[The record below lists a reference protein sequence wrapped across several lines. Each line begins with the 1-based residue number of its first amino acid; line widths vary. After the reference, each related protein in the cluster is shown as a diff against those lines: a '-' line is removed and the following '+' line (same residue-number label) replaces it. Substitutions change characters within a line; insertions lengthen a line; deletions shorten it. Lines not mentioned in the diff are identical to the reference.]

1 MPEDIKNKNLLD
13 DFLEFFRLSEEALPS
28 SEQKYMTMVENAND
42 IISIHHLS
50 DLSYLYINSTG
61 PKILGWS
68 KEELMR
74 KNPMNLIHPEDLTR
88 ALETIQIAGIEDGY
102 TCECRFLKK
111 DNQYLWLESSGK
123 KIQFDADTV
132 ALLLY
137 SRDISERKALEETV
151 RQRLNLEEAIATAS
165 QFFLAAD
172 NVDLIHIMSIVSA
185 AVNADR
191 VYIFEFFDEGKK
203 SSNTY
208 EWCATGIEPAQ
219 EMLQDLDSSL
229 FPWWLGRLKNGENI
243 VIEDVNALPAEANN
257 EKFLL
262 QSQGIKSLLVV
273 PICLKNSE
281 LVGFLG
287 FDDNQSTRH
296 WLAED
301 IKTLRM
307 LAEMIAL
314 YWTRCQVKNAL
325 RDSEQRLASI
335 IDFLPDATFAIDKQG
350 RVIIW
355 NRAMEEMSGIKGEDI
370 LGKDNYEYALPFFA
384 TKRPMLIDLV
394 MNPDHPL
401 KHSYLSLEKRDE
413 TLVGEIFSP
422 QSGLYMFGTASP
434 LYDANGRRVGAIES
448 IRDVTERRRA
458 EEKIRYLSHFDKL
471 TGLYNRSFFE
481 EEVKRLDKKEYLPIS
496 INIGDVNGL
505 KLVNDAFG
513 HREGDRLLLRAT
525 QILKDSCRQE
535 DIIARWGGDEFII
548 LLPHTFHQQALQLC
562 QRIKNACQQSE
573 SEPIQVSIALG
584 TASKETVDENIF
596 TIIKETDDRMY
607 SNKVQESKNTRN
619 SFILSLENSLRTRT
633 RKSQFYVVHKQE
645 TAKNIGMLLG
655 LSKNELQNLLLLAS
669 LHDIG
674 IITISPEILFKEAAL
689 TPGEWEIIKKHPET
703 GYRIAQSTPELLA
716 IAEAILAHHERWD
729 GTGYPQ
735 GIAGQE
741 IPLGARILAIIDSY
755 NAMISGRPYKAAISP
770 SLALQEIHRCAG
782 SQFDPELVR
791 LFLEIKKGISRRQ

>member
-1 MPEDIKNKNLLD
+1 MQEDNKNKNFLGG
-13 DFLEFFRLSEEALPS
+13 FLELFRLSEEDLPL
-28 SEQKYMTMVENAND
+28 SEQKYRTIVENAND
-42 IISIHHLS
+42 IICVHRAS

-68 KEELMR
+68 KEELIR
-74 KNPMNLIHPEDLTR
+74 KNPVNLIHPEDLAR
-88 ALETIQIAGIEDGY
+88 ALETIEIAGIEDGC
-102 TCECRFLKK
+102 TCEYRFLKK
-111 DNQYLWLESSGK
+111 DSQYLWLESSIK
-123 KIQFDADTV
+123 KIQFDAGTV

-137 SRDISERKALEETV
+137 SRDISERKALEERD

-165 QFFLAAD
+165 QLFLAAD
-172 NVDLIHIMSIVSA
+172 NVDLTQVMSILGE
-185 AVNADR
+185 AVTADR

-203 SSNTY
+203 TSNTC
-208 EWCATGIEPAQ
+208 EWCAAGIESAQ
-219 EMLQDLDSSL
+219 EILQDLDSSL
-229 FPWWLGRLKNGENI
+229 FSWWLERLKNGENI
-243 VIEDVNALPAEANN
+243 VIEDINALPPEASN
-257 EKFLL
+257 EKSLL

-287 FDDNQSTRH
+287 FDDNQSTRK

-301 IKTLRM
+301 VKTLRM

-314 YWTRCQVKNAL
+314 YWTRCQVENSL
-325 RDSEQRLASI
+325 RESEQRLASI
-335 IDFLPDATFAIDKQG
+335 IDFLPDATFAIDNEG

-355 NRAMEEMSGIKGEDI
+355 NRAMEEMSGIRGEGM
-370 LGKDNYEYALPFFA
+370 LGKDNYEYALPFFP
-384 TKRPMLIDLV
+384 KRRPMLIDLV

-401 KHSYLSLEKRDE
+401 RENYLFLKKHDE
-413 TLVGEIFSP
+413 TLVGEVYSP
-422 QSGLYMFGTASP
+422 ASGLYMFGTASP
-434 LYDANGRRVGAIES
+434 LYNANGRRVGAIES

-481 EEVKRLDKKEYLPIS
+481 EEVKRLDQKEYLPIS
-496 INIGDVNGL
+496 IIIGDVNGL

-513 HREGDRLLLRAT
+513 HREGDRLLLRAA

-548 LLPHTFHQQALQLC
+548 LLPHTYHQQALQIC
-562 QRIKNACQQSE
+562 QCIKNACQQSE

-584 TASKETVDENIF
+584 TASKETIDENIF

-633 RKSQFYVVHKQE
+633 GKSQFYVVHKQE
-645 TAKNIGMLLG
+645 SAKKLGLLLG
-655 LSKNELQNLLLLAS
+655 LSTNELQNLLLLAS

-674 IITISPEILFKEAAL
+674 NITISPEILFKAAAL

-729 GTGYPQ
+729 GTGYPL

-741 IPLGARILAIIDSY
+741 IPLGARILAIVDSY

-770 SLALQEIHRCAG
+770 SQALQEIYKCAG

-791 LFLEIKKGISRRQ
+791 LFLELKKGISRRY

>member
-1 MPEDIKNKNLLD
+1 MQEDNKNKNFLGG
-13 DFLEFFRLSEEALPS
+13 FLELFRLSEEDLPL
-28 SEQKYMTMVENAND
+28 SEQKYRTIVENAND
-42 IISIHHLS
+42 IICVHRAS

-68 KEELMR
+68 KEELIR
-74 KNPMNLIHPEDLTR
+74 KNPVNLIHPEDLAR
-88 ALETIQIAGIEDGY
+88 ALETIKIAGIEDGC
-102 TCECRFLKK
+102 TCEYRFLKK
-111 DNQYLWLESSGK
+111 DSQYLWLESSIK
-123 KIQFDADTV
+123 KIQFDAGTV

-137 SRDISERKALEETV
+137 SRDISERKALEERD

-165 QFFLAAD
+165 QLFLAAD
-172 NVDLIHIMSIVSA
+172 NVDLTQVMSILGE
-185 AVNADR
+185 AVTADR

-203 SSNTY
+203 TSNTC
-208 EWCATGIEPAQ
+208 EWCAAGIESAQ
-219 EMLQDLDSSL
+219 EILQDLDSSL
-229 FPWWLGRLKNGENI
+229 FSWWLERLKNGENI
-243 VIEDVNALPAEANN
+243 VIEDINALPPEASN
-257 EKFLL
+257 EKSLL

-287 FDDNQSTRH
+287 FDDNQSTRK

-301 IKTLRM
+301 VKTLRM

-314 YWTRCQVKNAL
+314 YWTRCQVENSL
-325 RDSEQRLASI
+325 RESEQRLASI
-335 IDFLPDATFAIDKQG
+335 IDFLPDATFAIDNEG

-355 NRAMEEMSGIKGEDI
+355 NRAMEEMSGIRGEGM
-370 LGKDNYEYALPFFA
+370 LGKDNYEYALPFFP
-384 TKRPMLIDLV
+384 KRRPMLIDLV

-401 KHSYLSLEKRDE
+401 RENYLFLKKHDE
-413 TLVGEIFSP
+413 TLVGEVYSP
-422 QSGLYMFGTASP
+422 ASGLYMFGTASP
-434 LYDANGRRVGAIES
+434 LYNANGRRVGAIES

-481 EEVKRLDKKEYLPIS
+481 EEVKRLDQKEYLPIS
-496 INIGDVNGL
+496 IIIGDVNGL

-513 HREGDRLLLRAT
+513 HREGDRLLLRAA

-548 LLPHTFHQQALQLC
+548 LLPHTYHQQALQIC
-562 QRIKNACQQSE
+562 QCIKNACQQSE

-584 TASKETVDENIF
+584 TASKETIDENIF

-633 RKSQFYVVHKQE
+633 GKSQFYVVHKQE
-645 TAKNIGMLLG
+645 SAKKLGLLLG
-655 LSKNELQNLLLLAS
+655 LSTNELQNLLLLAS

-674 IITISPEILFKEAAL
+674 NITISPEILFKAAAL

-729 GTGYPQ
+729 GTGYPL

-741 IPLGARILAIIDSY
+741 IPLGARILAIVDSY

-770 SLALQEIHRCAG
+770 SQALQEIYKCAG

-791 LFLEIKKGISRRQ
+791 LFLELKKGISRRY

>member
-1 MPEDIKNKNLLD
+1 MQEDNKNKNFLGG
-13 DFLEFFRLSEEALPS
+13 FLELFRLSEEDLPL
-28 SEQKYMTMVENAND
+28 SEQKYRTIVENAND
-42 IISIHHLS
+42 IICVHRAS

-68 KEELMR
+68 KEELIR
-74 KNPMNLIHPEDLTR
+74 KNPVNLIHPEDLAR
-88 ALETIQIAGIEDGY
+88 ALETIEIAGIEDGC
-102 TCECRFLKK
+102 TCEYRFLKK
-111 DNQYLWLESSGK
+111 DSQYLWLESSIK
-123 KIQFDADTV
+123 KIQFDAGTV

-137 SRDISERKALEETV
+137 SRDISERKALEERD

-165 QFFLAAD
+165 QLFLAAD
-172 NVDLIHIMSIVSA
+172 NVDLTQVMSILGE
-185 AVNADR
+185 AVTADR

-203 SSNTY
+203 TSNTC
-208 EWCATGIEPAQ
+208 EWCAAGIESAQ
-219 EMLQDLDSSL
+219 EILQDLDSSL
-229 FPWWLGRLKNGENI
+229 FSWWLERLKNGENI
-243 VIEDVNALPAEANN
+243 VIEDINALPPEASN
-257 EKFLL
+257 EKSLL
-262 QSQGIKSLLVV
+262 QSQEIKSLLVV

-287 FDDNQSTRH
+287 FDDNQSTRK

-301 IKTLRM
+301 VKTLRM

-314 YWTRCQVKNAL
+314 YWTRCQVENSL
-325 RDSEQRLASI
+325 RESEQRLASI
-335 IDFLPDATFAIDKQG
+335 IDFLPDATFAIDNEG

-355 NRAMEEMSGIKGEDI
+355 NRAMEEMSGIRGEGM
-370 LGKDNYEYALPFFA
+370 LGKDNYEYALPFFP
-384 TKRPMLIDLV
+384 KRRPMLIDLV

-401 KHSYLSLEKRDE
+401 RENYLFLKKHDE
-413 TLVGEIFSP
+413 TLVGEVYSP
-422 QSGLYMFGTASP
+422 ASGLYMFGTASP
-434 LYDANGRRVGAIES
+434 LYNANGRRVGAIES

-481 EEVKRLDKKEYLPIS
+481 EEVKRLDQKEYLPIS
-496 INIGDVNGL
+496 IIIGDVNGL

-513 HREGDRLLLRAT
+513 HREGDRLLLRAA

-548 LLPHTFHQQALQLC
+548 LLPHTYHQQALQIC
-562 QRIKNACQQSE
+562 QCIKNACQQSE

-584 TASKETVDENIF
+584 TASKETIDENIF

-633 RKSQFYVVHKQE
+633 GKSQFYVVHKQE
-645 TAKNIGMLLG
+645 SAKKLGLLLG
-655 LSKNELQNLLLLAS
+655 LSTNELQNLLLLAS

-674 IITISPEILFKEAAL
+674 NITISPEILFKAAAL

-729 GTGYPQ
+729 GTGYPL

-741 IPLGARILAIIDSY
+741 IPLGARILAIVDSY

-770 SLALQEIHRCAG
+770 SQALQEIYKCAG

-791 LFLEIKKGISRRQ
+791 LFLELKKGISRRY

>member
-1 MPEDIKNKNLLD
+1 MQEDNKNKNFLGG
-13 DFLEFFRLSEEALPS
+13 FLELFRLSEEDLPL
-28 SEQKYMTMVENAND
+28 SEQKYRTIVENAND
-42 IISIHHLS
+42 IICVHRAS

-68 KEELMR
+68 KEELIR
-74 KNPMNLIHPEDLTR
+74 KNPVNLIHPEDLAR
-88 ALETIQIAGIEDGY
+88 ALETIEIAGIEDGC
-102 TCECRFLKK
+102 TCEYRFLKK
-111 DNQYLWLESSGK
+111 DSQYLWLESSIK
-123 KIQFDADTV
+123 KIQFDAGTV

-137 SRDISERKALEETV
+137 SRDISERKALEERD

-165 QFFLAAD
+165 QLFLAAD
-172 NVDLIHIMSIVSA
+172 NVDLTQVMSILGE
-185 AVNADR
+185 AVTADR

-203 SSNTY
+203 TSNTC
-208 EWCATGIEPAQ
+208 EWCAAGIESAQ
-219 EMLQDLDSSL
+219 EILQDLDSSL
-229 FPWWLGRLKNGENI
+229 FSWWLERLKNGENI
-243 VIEDVNALPAEANN
+243 VIEDINALPPEASN
-257 EKFLL
+257 EKSLL

-287 FDDNQSTRH
+287 FDDNQSTRK

-301 IKTLRM
+301 VKTLRM

-314 YWTRCQVKNAL
+314 YWTRCQVENSL
-325 RDSEQRLASI
+325 RESEQRLASI
-335 IDFLPDATFAIDKQG
+335 IDFLPDATFAIDNEG

-355 NRAMEEMSGIKGEDI
+355 NRAMEEMSGIRGEGM
-370 LGKDNYEYALPFFA
+370 LGKDNYEYALPFFP
-384 TKRPMLIDLV
+384 KRRPMLIDLV

-401 KHSYLSLEKRDE
+401 RENYLFLKKHDE
-413 TLVGEIFSP
+413 TLVGEVYSP
-422 QSGLYMFGTASP
+422 ASGLYMFGTASP
-434 LYDANGRRVGAIES
+434 LYNANGRRVGAIES

-481 EEVKRLDKKEYLPIS
+481 EEVKRLDQKEYLPIS
-496 INIGDVNGL
+496 IIIGDVNGL

-513 HREGDRLLLRAT
+513 YREGDRLLLRAA

-548 LLPHTFHQQALQLC
+548 LLPHTYHQQALQIC
-562 QRIKNACQQSE
+562 QCIKNACQQSE

-584 TASKETVDENIF
+584 TASKETIDENIF

-633 RKSQFYVVHKQE
+633 GKSQFYVVHKQE
-645 TAKNIGMLLG
+645 SAKKLGLLLG
-655 LSKNELQNLLLLAS
+655 LSTNELQNLLLLAS

-674 IITISPEILFKEAAL
+674 NITISPEILFKAAAL

-729 GTGYPQ
+729 GTGYPL

-741 IPLGARILAIIDSY
+741 IPLGARILAIVDSY

-770 SLALQEIHRCAG
+770 SQALQEIYKCAG

-791 LFLEIKKGISRRQ
+791 LFLELKKGISRRY

>member
-88 ALETIQIAGIEDGY
+88 ALETIQIAGIEDGC

-496 INIGDVNGL
+496 IIIGDVNGL

>member
-1 MPEDIKNKNLLD
+1 MPKNDITDNFLGN
-13 DFLEFFRLSEEALPS
+13 FLELFQLSEEVLPS
-28 SEQKYMTMVENAND
+28 SEQKYMAMVENAND
-42 IISIHHLS
+42 IISVHHAS

-68 KEELMR
+68 KKELIR
-74 KNPMNLIHPEDLTR
+74 KSPVNLIHPEDLTR
-88 ALETIQIAGIEDGY
+88 ALEKIKTAGIEDGC
-102 TCECRFLKK
+102 TCEYRFLKK
-111 DNQYLWLESSGK
+111 DSQYLWLESNGK
-123 KIQFDADTV
+123 KIRFNAETV
-132 ALLLY
+132 ALLIY
-137 SRDISERKALEETV
+137 SRDISERKALEERV
-151 RQRLNLEEAIATAS
+151 RQRLNLEEAITTAS
-165 QFFLAAD
+165 QLFLAAD
-172 NVDLIHIMSIVSA
+172 SVDLVKIMGIVGE
-185 AVNADR
+185 AVTADR

-203 SSNTY
+203 TSNTC
-208 EWCATGIEPAQ
+208 EWCAVGIESAQ

-243 VIEDVNALPAEANN
+243 VIQDVNALPAEANN

-273 PICLKNSE
+273 PIRLKNSE

-287 FDDNQSTRH
+287 FDDNQSTRK

-325 RDSEQRLASI
+325 RESEQRLASI
-335 IDFLPDATFAIDKQG
+335 IDFLPDATFAIDNQG

-355 NRAMEEMSGIKGEDI
+355 NRAMEEMSGIKGEDM
-370 LGKDNYEYALPFFA
+370 LGKDNYEYALPFFS
-384 TKRPMLIDLV
+384 KRHPMLIDLV

-401 KHSYLSLEKRDE
+401 KEKYLFLKKHDE
-413 TLVGEIFSP
+413 TLVGEIYSP

-434 LYDANGRRVGAIES
+434 LYDANNRWVGAIES

-496 INIGDVNGL
+496 IIIGDVNGL

-513 HREGDRLLLRAT
+513 HREGDRLLLRAA

-548 LLPHTFHQQALQLC
+548 LLPNTYHQQAFHIC

>member
-325 RDSEQRLASI
+325 RESEQRLASI

-384 TKRPMLIDLV
+384 IKRPMLIDLV

-401 KHSYLSLEKRDE
+401 KHSYLSLKKRDE
-413 TLVGEIFSP
+413 TLVGEIYSP

-448 IRDVTERRRA
+448 IRDVTERIRA

-481 EEVKRLDKKEYLPIS
+481 EEVKRLDRKEYLPIS
-496 INIGDVNGL
+496 IIIGDVNGL

-513 HREGDRLLLRAT
+513 HQEGDRLLLRAA
-525 QILKDSCRQE
+525 QILKDSCRRE

>member
-1 MPEDIKNKNLLD
+1 MQEDNKNKNFLGG
-13 DFLEFFRLSEEALPS
+13 FLELFRLSEEDLPL
-28 SEQKYMTMVENAND
+28 SEQKYRTIVENAND
-42 IISIHHLS
+42 IICVHRAS

-68 KEELMR
+68 KEELIR
-74 KNPMNLIHPEDLTR
+74 KNPVNLIHPEDLAR
-88 ALETIQIAGIEDGY
+88 ALETIEIAGIEDGC
-102 TCECRFLKK
+102 TCEYRFLKK
-111 DNQYLWLESSGK
+111 DSQYLWLESSIK
-123 KIQFDADTV
+123 KIQFDAGTV

-137 SRDISERKALEETV
+137 SRDISERKALEERD

-165 QFFLAAD
+165 QLFLAAD
-172 NVDLIHIMSIVSA
+172 NVDLTQVMSIVGE
-185 AVNADR
+185 AVTADR

-203 SSNTY
+203 TSNTC
-208 EWCATGIEPAQ
+208 EWCAAGIESAQ
-219 EMLQDLDSSL
+219 EILQDLDSSL
-229 FPWWLGRLKNGENI
+229 FSWWLERLKNGENI
-243 VIEDVNALPAEANN
+243 VIEDINALPPEASN
-257 EKFLL
+257 EKSLL

-287 FDDNQSTRH
+287 FDDNQSTRK

-301 IKTLRM
+301 VKTLRM

-314 YWTRCQVKNAL
+314 YWTRCQVENSL
-325 RDSEQRLASI
+325 RESEQRLASI
-335 IDFLPDATFAIDKQG
+335 IDFLPDATFAIDNEG

-355 NRAMEEMSGIKGEDI
+355 NRAMEEMSGIRGEGM
-370 LGKDNYEYALPFFA
+370 LGKDNYEYALPFFP
-384 TKRPMLIDLV
+384 KRRPMLIDLV

-401 KHSYLSLEKRDE
+401 RENYLFLKKHDE
-413 TLVGEIFSP
+413 TLVGEVYSP
-422 QSGLYMFGTASP
+422 ASGLYMFGTASP
-434 LYDANGRRVGAIES
+434 LYNANGRRVGAIES

-481 EEVKRLDKKEYLPIS
+481 EEVKRLDQKEYLPIS
-496 INIGDVNGL
+496 IIIGDVNGL

-513 HREGDRLLLRAT
+513 HREGDRLLLRAA

-548 LLPHTFHQQALQLC
+548 LLPHTYHQQALQIC
-562 QRIKNACQQSE
+562 QCIKNACQQSE

-584 TASKETVDENIF
+584 TASKETIDENIF

-633 RKSQFYVVHKQE
+633 GKSQFYVVHKQE
-645 TAKNIGMLLG
+645 SAKKLGLLLG
-655 LSKNELQNLLLLAS
+655 LSTNELQNLLLLAS

-674 IITISPEILFKEAAL
+674 NITISPEILFKAAAL

-729 GTGYPQ
+729 GTGYPL

-741 IPLGARILAIIDSY
+741 IPLGARILAIVDSY

-770 SLALQEIHRCAG
+770 SQALQEIYKCAG

-791 LFLEIKKGISRRQ
+791 LFLELKKGISRRY

>member
-1 MPEDIKNKNLLD
+1 MQEDNKNKNFLGG
-13 DFLEFFRLSEEALPS
+13 FLELFRLSEEDLPL
-28 SEQKYMTMVENAND
+28 SEQKYRTIVENAND
-42 IISIHHLS
+42 IICVHRAS

-68 KEELMR
+68 KEELIR
-74 KNPMNLIHPEDLTR
+74 KNPVNLIHPEDLAR
-88 ALETIQIAGIEDGY
+88 ALETIEIAGIEDGC
-102 TCECRFLKK
+102 TCEYRFLKK
-111 DNQYLWLESSGK
+111 DSQYLWLESSIK
-123 KIQFDADTV
+123 KIQFDAGTV

-137 SRDISERKALEETV
+137 SRDISERKALEERD

-165 QFFLAAD
+165 QLFLAAD
-172 NVDLIHIMSIVSA
+172 NVDLTQVMSIVGE
-185 AVNADR
+185 AVTADR

-203 SSNTY
+203 TSNTC
-208 EWCATGIEPAQ
+208 EWCAAGIESAQ
-219 EMLQDLDSSL
+219 EILQDLDSSL
-229 FPWWLGRLKNGENI
+229 FSWWLERLKNGENI
-243 VIEDVNALPAEANN
+243 VIEDINALPPEASN
-257 EKFLL
+257 EKSLL

-287 FDDNQSTRH
+287 FDDNQSTRK

-301 IKTLRM
+301 VKTLRM

-314 YWTRCQVKNAL
+314 YWTRCQVENSL
-325 RDSEQRLASI
+325 RESEQRLASI
-335 IDFLPDATFAIDKQG
+335 IDFLPDATFAIDNEG

-355 NRAMEEMSGIKGEDI
+355 NRAMEEMSGIRGEGM
-370 LGKDNYEYALPFFA
+370 LGKDNYEYALPFFP
-384 TKRPMLIDLV
+384 KRRPMLIDLV

-401 KHSYLSLEKRDE
+401 RENYLFLKKHDE
-413 TLVGEIFSP
+413 TLVGEVYSP
-422 QSGLYMFGTASP
+422 ASGLYMFGTASP
-434 LYDANGRRVGAIES
+434 LYNANGRRVGAIES

-481 EEVKRLDKKEYLPIS
+481 EEVKRLDQKEYLPIS
-496 INIGDVNGL
+496 IIIGDVNGL

-513 HREGDRLLLRAT
+513 HREGDRLLLRAA

-548 LLPHTFHQQALQLC
+548 LLPHTYHQQALQIC
-562 QRIKNACQQSE
+562 QCIKNACQQSE

-584 TASKETVDENIF
+584 TASKETIDENIF

-633 RKSQFYVVHKQE
+633 GKSQFYVVHKQE
-645 TAKNIGMLLG
+645 SAKKLGLLLG
-655 LSKNELQNLLLLAS
+655 LSTNELQNLLLLAS

-674 IITISPEILFKEAAL
+674 NITISPEILFKAAAL

-729 GTGYPQ
+729 GIGYPL

-741 IPLGARILAIIDSY
+741 IPLGARILAIVDSY

-770 SLALQEIHRCAG
+770 SQALQEIYKCAG

-791 LFLEIKKGISRRQ
+791 LFLELKKGISRRY

>member
-1 MPEDIKNKNLLD
+1 MQEDNKNKNFLGG
-13 DFLEFFRLSEEALPS
+13 FLELFRLSEEDLPL
-28 SEQKYMTMVENAND
+28 SEQKYRTIVENAND
-42 IISIHHLS
+42 IICVHRAS

-68 KEELMR
+68 KEELIR
-74 KNPMNLIHPEDLTR
+74 KNPVNLIHPEDLAR
-88 ALETIQIAGIEDGY
+88 ALETIEIAGIEDGC
-102 TCECRFLKK
+102 TCEYRFLKK
-111 DNQYLWLESSGK
+111 DSQYLWLESSIK
-123 KIQFDADTV
+123 KIQFDAGTV

-137 SRDISERKALEETV
+137 SRDISERKALEERD

-165 QFFLAAD
+165 QLFLAAD
-172 NVDLIHIMSIVSA
+172 NVDLTQVMSIVGE
-185 AVNADR
+185 AVTADR

-203 SSNTY
+203 TSNTC
-208 EWCATGIEPAQ
+208 EWCAAGIESAQ
-219 EMLQDLDSSL
+219 EILQDLDSSL
-229 FPWWLGRLKNGENI
+229 FSWWLERLKNGENI
-243 VIEDVNALPAEANN
+243 VIEDINALPPEASN
-257 EKFLL
+257 EKSLL
-262 QSQGIKSLLVV
+262 QSQEIKSLLVV

-287 FDDNQSTRH
+287 FDDNQSTRK

-301 IKTLRM
+301 VKTLRM

-314 YWTRCQVKNAL
+314 YWTRCQVENSL
-325 RDSEQRLASI
+325 RESEQRLASI
-335 IDFLPDATFAIDKQG
+335 IDFLPDATFAIDNEG

-355 NRAMEEMSGIKGEDI
+355 NRAMEEMSGIRGEGM
-370 LGKDNYEYALPFFA
+370 LGKDNYEYALPFFP
-384 TKRPMLIDLV
+384 KRRPMLIDLV

-401 KHSYLSLEKRDE
+401 RENYLFLKKHDE
-413 TLVGEIFSP
+413 TLVGEVYSP
-422 QSGLYMFGTASP
+422 ASGLYMFGTASP
-434 LYDANGRRVGAIES
+434 LYNANGRRVGAIES

-481 EEVKRLDKKEYLPIS
+481 EEVKRLDQKEYLPIS
-496 INIGDVNGL
+496 IIIGDVNGL

-513 HREGDRLLLRAT
+513 HREGDRLLLRAA

-548 LLPHTFHQQALQLC
+548 LLPHTYHQQALQIC
-562 QRIKNACQQSE
+562 QCIKNACQQSE

-584 TASKETVDENIF
+584 TASKETIDENIF

-633 RKSQFYVVHKQE
+633 GKSQFYVVHKQE
-645 TAKNIGMLLG
+645 SAKKLGLLLG
-655 LSKNELQNLLLLAS
+655 LSTNELQNLLLLAS

-674 IITISPEILFKEAAL
+674 NITISPEILFKAAAL

-729 GTGYPQ
+729 GTGYPL

-741 IPLGARILAIIDSY
+741 IPLGARILAIVDSY

-770 SLALQEIHRCAG
+770 SQALQEIYKCAG

-791 LFLEIKKGISRRQ
+791 LFLELKKGISRRY

>member
-137 SRDISERKALEETV
+137 SRDISERKALGERV

-165 QFFLAAD
+165 RLFLAAD
-172 NVDLIHIMSIVSA
+172 NVDLIQIMGILGE
-185 AVNADR
+185 AVKADR
-191 VYIFEFFDEGKK
+191 VYIFEIFDEGKK
-203 SSNTY
+203 ASNIC
-208 EWCATGIEPAQ
+208 EWCATGIESAQ
-219 EMLQDLDSSL
+219 EILQGLDSSF
-229 FPWWLGRLKNGENI
+229 FPWWLERLKNGENI
-243 VIEDVNALPAEANN
+243 VIEDVDAIPAEANN

-325 RDSEQRLASI
+325 RESEQRLASI

-384 TKRPMLIDLV
+384 IKRPMLIDLV

-401 KHSYLSLEKRDE
+401 KHSYLSLKKRDE
-413 TLVGEIFSP
+413 TLVGEIYSP

-448 IRDVTERRRA
+448 IRDVTERIRA

-481 EEVKRLDKKEYLPIS
+481 EEVKRLDRKEYLPIS
-496 INIGDVNGL
+496 IIIGDVNGL

-513 HREGDRLLLRAT
+513 HQEGDRLLLRAA
-525 QILKDSCRQE
+525 QILKDSCRRE

>member
-1 MPEDIKNKNLLD
+1 MPKDNKTENFLD
-13 DFLEFFRLSEEALPS
+13 GFLELFRLSEEALPS
-28 SEQKYMTMVENAND
+28 SGQKYRTIVENAND
-42 IISIHHLS
+42 IISVHHAS

-61 PKILGWS
+61 PKIIGWS

-74 KNPMNLIHPEDLTR
+74 KNPLNLIHPEDLTGV
-88 ALETIQIAGIEDGY
+88 LEKIKIAGVEDGY
-102 TCECRFLKK
+102 TCEYRFLKK
-111 DNQYLWLESSGK
+111 DSQYLWLESNGK
-123 KIQFDADTV
+123 KIQFDAGTV
-132 ALLLY
+132 ALLVY
-137 SRDISERKALEETV
+137 SRDICERKALEERV
-151 RQRLNLEEAIATAS
+151 RQRLNLEEAIATVS
-165 QFFLAAD
+165 QLFLAAD
-172 NVDLIHIMSIVSA
+172 KVDLIQIMGIVGE
-185 AVNADR
+185 AVMADR
-191 VYIFEFFDEGKK
+191 VYIFEFFDQGKK
-203 SSNTY
+203 TSNTY
-208 EWCATGIEPAQ
+208 EWCAAGIEPAQ
-219 EMLQDLDSSL
+219 EMLQDLDSSF

-287 FDDNQSTRH
+287 FDDNHSTRQ

-314 YWTRCQVKNAL
+314 YWTRCRVENAL
-325 RDSEQRLASI
+325 RESEQRLASI
-335 IDFLPDATFAIDKQG
+335 IDFLPDATFAINKQG

-355 NRAMEEMSGIKGEDI
+355 NRAMEEMSGIREEDM
-370 LGKDNYEYALPFFA
+370 LGKDNYEYALPFFS
-384 TKRPMLIDLV
+384 KRRPMLIDLV
-394 MNPDHPL
+394 MNPEHPL
-401 KHSYLSLEKRDE
+401 QESYLSLKKHDK
-413 TLVGEIFSP
+413 TLVGEIYSP
-422 QSGLYMFGTASP
+422 ESGLYMFGTASP

-481 EEVKRLDKKEYLPIS
+481 EEVKRLDRKEYLPIS
-496 INIGDVNGL
+496 IIIGDVNGL

-513 HREGDRLLLRAT
+513 HREGDRLLLRAA
-525 QILKDSCRQE
+525 QILKDSCRDE

-548 LLPHTFHQQALQLC
+548 LLPNTYHQQALQIC
-562 QRIKNACQQSE
+562 QHIKNACQQSK

-645 TAKNIGMLLG
+645 IAKNIGLLLG

-674 IITISPEILFKEAAL
+674 IITISPKILFKPAAL

-729 GTGYPQ
+729 GTGYPL

-741 IPLGARILAIIDSY
+741 IPLGARILAIVDSY
-755 NAMISGRPYKAAISP
+755 NAMISGRPYKEAISP
-770 SLALQEIHRCAG
+770 SQALQEIYKCAG

-791 LFLEIKKGISRRQ
+791 LFLELKKEIRRRQ

>member
-1 MPEDIKNKNLLD
+1 MPKNDITDNFLGN
-13 DFLEFFRLSEEALPS
+13 FLELFRLSEEDLPL
-28 SEQKYMTMVENAND
+28 SEQKYRTIVENAND
-42 IISIHHLS
+42 IISVHRAS

-68 KEELMR
+68 KKELIR
-74 KNPMNLIHPEDLTR
+74 KSPVNLIHPEDLTR
-88 ALETIQIAGIEDGY
+88 ALEKIKTAGIEDGC
-102 TCECRFLKK
+102 TCEYRFLKK
-111 DNQYLWLESSGK
+111 DSQYLWLESNGK
-123 KIQFDADTV
+123 KIRFNAETV
-132 ALLLY
+132 ALLIY
-137 SRDISERKALEETV
+137 SRDISERKALEERV
-151 RQRLNLEEAIATAS
+151 RQRLNLEEAITTAS
-165 QFFLAAD
+165 QLFLAAD
-172 NVDLIHIMSIVSA
+172 SVDLVKIMGIVGE
-185 AVNADR
+185 AVTADR

-203 SSNTY
+203 TSNTC
-208 EWCATGIEPAQ
+208 EWCAVGIESAQ

-243 VIEDVNALPAEANN
+243 VIQDVNALPAEANN

-273 PICLKNSE
+273 PIRLKNSE

-287 FDDNQSTRH
+287 FDDNQSTRK

-325 RDSEQRLASI
+325 RESEQRLASI
-335 IDFLPDATFAIDKQG
+335 IDFLPDATFAIDNQG

-355 NRAMEEMSGIKGEDI
+355 NRAMEEMSGIKGEDM
-370 LGKDNYEYALPFFA
+370 LGKDNYEYALPFFS
-384 TKRPMLIDLV
+384 KRHPMLIDLV

-401 KHSYLSLEKRDE
+401 KEKYLFLKKHDE
-413 TLVGEIFSP
+413 TLVGEIYSP

-434 LYDANGRRVGAIES
+434 LYDANNRWVGAIES

-496 INIGDVNGL
+496 IIIGDVNGL

-513 HREGDRLLLRAT
+513 HREGDRLLLRAA

-548 LLPHTFHQQALQLC
+548 LLPNTYHQQAFHIC

-619 SFILSLENSLRTRT
+619 SFILSLENSLRNRT
-633 RKSQFYVVHKQE
+633 RKSQFYIVHKQE
-645 TAKNIGMLLG
+645 TAKQLGLLLG

-674 IITISPEILFKEAAL
+674 IITIPPEILFKAAAL

-703 GYRIAQSTPELLA
+703 GYRIAQSTPELLV

-729 GTGYPQ
+729 GSGYPQ

-770 SLALQEIHRCAG
+770 SQALQEIHRCAG
-782 SQFDPELVR
+782 SQFDPDLVR